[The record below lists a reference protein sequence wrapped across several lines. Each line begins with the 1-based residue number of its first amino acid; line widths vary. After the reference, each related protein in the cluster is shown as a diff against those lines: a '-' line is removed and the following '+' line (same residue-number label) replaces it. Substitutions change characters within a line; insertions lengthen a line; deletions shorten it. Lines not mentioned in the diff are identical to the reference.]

1 MTSKIRFDVCVTRGI
16 FVLCHH
22 IIVNLFVRKP
32 ELNGENF
39 PNFDLNSCHFCPSFF
54 CPPTVLWRTINLGQQ
69 ISDISK
75 KSMQATI
82 YCHYD

>member
-1 MTSKIRFDVCVTRGI
+1 MFVSVTRGI

-32 ELNGENF
+32 ELNGANL

-54 CPPTVLWRTINLGQQ
+54 CPPTVPIICFKIKNPPPVELCWQKQRNP
-69 ISDISK
+69 
-75 KSMQATI
+75 
-82 YCHYD
+82 

>member
-1 MTSKIRFDVCVTRGI
+1 MFVSVTRGI

-32 ELNGENF
+32 ELNGANL

-54 CPPTVLWRTINLGQQ
+54 CPPTVPSAAAVPKIEFLR
-69 ISDISK
+69 ISSIDR
-75 KSMQATI
+75 
-82 YCHYD
+82 